1 MKTITFF
8 NNKGGVGKT
17 SLVYHLAWMFSELG
31 ERTIAVDLDPQSNL
45 TSAFLTEE
53 RLEEL
58 WPEEDRHLTI
68 LATLQQLLDRLGDI
82 QPPHLER
89 ISDNL
94 TLIAGDLGLSAFE
107 DRLAEA
113 WGRCLSDNQAESGD
127 AFRVM
132 SSFYRVMRSA
142 ADDADADYVLIDVGP
157 NLGAMNR
164 AALVSSDY
172 VVVPLAADLFSLQ
185 GLRNLGPA
193 LRTWRN
199 GWVKRMKEEVPKGL
213 VLPRGT
219 MKPIGYVLIPPSTR
233 HSRPVKAYKRWADR
247 IPTTY
252 SQQILEKTPK
262 KARSEADPN
271 ELATLKHYKSLMS
284 LAQDARK
291 PMFRL
296 RPADG
301 AIGGHMAA
309 VNDCYRDFET
319 LAQTILSACRSEDSE
334 PTRISRRSK

>member
-1 MKTITFF
+1 MKTIAFF

-17 SLVYHLAWMFSELG
+17 SLVYHMAWMFSELG

-45 TSAFLTEE
+45 TSVFLPEE

-58 WPEEDRHLTI
+58 WPEEGRHLTV
-68 LATLQQLLDRLGDI
+68 LATLQPLLDRLGDI
-82 QPPHLER
+82 QPPYLER
-89 ISDNL
+89 ISENL
-94 TLIAGDLGLSAFE
+94 ALIAGDLGLSAFE

-113 WGRCLSDNQAESGD
+113 WGRCLSDDRAESGD
-127 AFRVM
+127 AFRVI
-132 SSFYRVMRSA
+132 SSFFRVMQAA
-142 ADDADADYVLIDVGP
+142 ADNVEADYVLIDVGP

-172 VVVPLAADLFSLQ
+172 VVVPLAADLLSLQ

-193 LRTWRN
+193 LGSWRN
-199 GWVKRMKEEVPKGL
+199 GWGKRLGKETPKGL
-213 VLPRGT
+213 ALPRGT
-219 MKPIGYVLIPPSTR
+219 MKPIGYVLIPPLIR

-247 IPTTY
+247 IPATY
-252 SQQILEKTPK
+252 SQQILEEAPGR
-262 KARSEADPN
+262 AGCEADPN
-271 ELATLKHYKSLMS
+271 ELTALRHYKSLMP

-291 PMFRL
+291 PMFML

-309 VNDCYRDFET
+309 VNDCYRDFKA
-319 LAQTILSACRSEDSE
+319 LAEAIMSACRSEGSG
-334 PTRISRRSK
+334 PACVSSRSK